1 MGLKAAE
8 PLQIAPEELSSYLSV
23 KHAVYMDY
31 AGASYYLT
39 DANENYWRVQDT
51 SVLNDKGHYID
62 VTSPLARVEE
72 FLAEPAVDGKSVAD
86 MAPEATFYASE
97 KK

>member
-8 PLQIAPEELSSYLSV
+8 PLQIAPEELSSYLSA

-51 SVLNDKGHYID
+51 AALNDKGHYTD

-72 FLAEPAVDGKSVAD
+72 FLA
-86 MAPEATFYASE
+86 
-97 KK
+97 

>member
-8 PLQIAPEELSSYLSV
+8 PLQIAPEALSSYLSA
-23 KHAVYMDY
+23 KH
-31 AGASYYLT
+31 SYYLT

-51 SVLNDKGHYID
+51 AALNDKGHYTD

-72 FLAEPAVDGKSVAD
+72 FLAEPAVDGKSIAD

>member
-1 MGLKAAE
+1 
-8 PLQIAPEELSSYLSV
+8 
-23 KHAVYMDY
+23 MDY

-51 SVLNDKGHYID
+51 AVLNDKGHYTD

-72 FLAEPAVDGKSVAD
+72 FLAVPAVDGKSVAD

>member
-8 PLQIAPEELSSYLSV
+8 PLQIAPEELSSYLSA

-39 DANENYWRVQDT
+39 YANENYWRVQDT
-51 SVLNDKGHYID
+51 AVLNDKGHYTD

-72 FLAEPAVDGKSVAD
+72 FLAESVVDGKSVAD

>member
-1 MGLKAAE
+1 MGLKATE
-8 PLQIAPEELSSYLSV
+8 PLQIAPEELSSYLSA

-51 SVLNDKGHYID
+51 SCLNDKGHYTD
-62 VTSPLARVEE
+62 VTTPIARVDE
-72 FLAEPAVDGKSVAD
+72 FLAEPAIDGKSVLAA
-86 MAPEATFYASE
+86 APEAAFYASE

>member
-8 PLQIAPEELSSYLSV
+8 PLQIAPEELSSYLSA

-51 SVLNDKGHYID
+51 AVLNDKG
-62 VTSPLARVEE
+62 LARVEE

>member
-1 MGLKAAE
+1 M
-8 PLQIAPEELSSYLSV
+8 
-23 KHAVYMDY
+23 
-31 AGASYYLT
+31 
-39 DANENYWRVQDT
+39 
-51 SVLNDKGHYID
+51 LNDKGHYTD